1 MGMLAS
7 FLHRSRGRLIALVLL
22 ATATS
27 AFAQS
32 SRTLT
37 LTEAE
42 QQFLARN
49 LSMIAA
55 RYDVAIARAGV
66 ITAGLLPNPELAIE
80 YNVFNPT
87 TGQWFPLALNGTPIA
102 SQQSVSLQQLIELAG
117 KRGKRVDVASLDE
130 RTAEENVLDL
140 ARTLMSTLRATA
152 LDLYHVDAK
161 LSTYGDGIRE
171 LDRTVTALNSIQDKG
186 VLPSQEIVR
195 IRSLLFS
202 FQQERAALSMQR
214 AEMEY
219 GLRLL
224 LRDSTNDTLHI
235 RLEQPDPDTTVI
247 TGLDASQLLQRT
259 DTNRPDVR
267 IARTLVERESANLS
281 YQRSLAIPDVR
292 VGLLYDKWASAWQ
305 DYVGLTMAVTLPIFD
320 RNQGNIEAAQAGID
334 RNRSTLE
341 LAASAAKRDVT
352 MALNKLRTASEM
364 YTATI
369 PLARAGLPKA
379 MTAVLDA
386 YKRQALD
393 ITQFTDMY
401 SSYKNSMIQMIDVRN
416 AWFQS
421 ASELNA
427 AVGSDVIAIR

>member
-1 MGMLAS
+1 MGMLTS
-7 FLHRSRGRLIALVLL
+7 LLHRMRGRLIVLALL

-27 AFAQS
+27 AFAQG

-42 QQFLARN
+42 QQFMTRN

-55 RYDVAIARAGV
+55 RYDVAIARAAV
-66 ITAGLLPNPELAIE
+66 VTAGLLPNPELAIE

-87 TGQWFPLALNGTPIA
+87 TGQWFPLALNGTPVA

-161 LSTYGDGIRE
+161 LATYSDGIRE
-171 LDRTVTALNSIQDKG
+171 LDRTVTALNTIQDKG

-195 IRSLLFS
+195 IRSLLFA

-247 TGLDASQLLQRT
+247 IGLDASQLMQRT

-267 IARTLVERESANLS
+267 IARTLVEREAANLS

-341 LAASAAKRDVT
+341 LTTSAARRDVT
-352 MALNKLRTASEM
+352 MALNKLRTTSEM

-369 PLARAGLPKA
+369 PLAHVGLPKA

-427 AVGSDVIAIR
+427 AVGSDLITIK

>member
-1 MGMLAS
+1 MLTS
-7 FLHRSRGRLIALVLL
+7 LLHRSRGRFIVLVLL

-27 AFAQS
+27 AFAQG

-42 QQFLARN
+42 QQFLTRN

-55 RYDVAIARAGV
+55 RYDVAIARAAV
-66 ITAGLLPNPELAIE
+66 VTAGLMPNPELAIE

-161 LSTYGDGIRE
+161 LATYSDGIRD

-195 IRSLLFS
+195 IRSLLFA

-214 AEMEY
+214 TEMEY

-267 IARTLVERESANLS
+267 IARTLVEREAANLS

-305 DYVGLTMAVTLPIFD
+305 DYVGLTMSVTLPIFD

-341 LAASAAKRDVT
+341 LATSAAKRDVT

-386 YKRQALD
+386 YNRQALD

-427 AVGSDVIAIR
+427 AVGSDVINIK